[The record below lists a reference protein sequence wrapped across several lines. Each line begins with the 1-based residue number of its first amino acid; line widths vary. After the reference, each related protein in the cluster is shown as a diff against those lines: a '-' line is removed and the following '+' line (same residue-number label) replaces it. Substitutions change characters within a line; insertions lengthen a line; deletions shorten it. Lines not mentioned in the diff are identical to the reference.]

1 MPMNMTLKNIPDELY
16 ERLKVTAQ
24 LNRRSLNSEVIMCLD
39 TVLRKPKMPASERIA
54 RARALSIDLDP
65 KKFKASDIDKFK
77 RQGRA

>member
-1 MPMNMTLKNIPDELY
+1 MPMDMTLKNIPTELY

-24 LNRRSLNSEVIMCLD
+24 LNRRSLNSEAIMCFD
-39 TVLRKPKMPASERIA
+39 AVLRQPKMPASERIE
-54 RARALSIDLDP
+54 RARALRADLDP